1 MHWADGI
8 GLARILAAVEAM
20 NREQG
25 DLVKPSA
32 LLRDLARTGRT
43 FADIGGK

>member
-1 MHWADGI
+1 
-8 GLARILAAVEAM
+8 M

-32 LLRDLARTGRT
+32 LLRDLARTGRC